1 VTTESYSLV
10 QRYYSLKAKML
21 NLPELTLSDIYAPL
35 PDADRFY
42 PFEEAKTLVLDAFQ
56 AFDEEFHTLTK
67 TMFTEQRIDAPV
79 EQGKR
84 GGAFCSSSTPD
95 LKPYVLLNYTGKV
108 RDVSTMAHE
117 LGHAI
122 HAMFSRQQNLTNYH
136 SILPLAETASI
147 FSEMVL
153 TDYLLKNETDT
164 AVKKAL
170 LTGKL
175 EDIFATSH
183 RQNMFS
189 SFEIAAHA
197 AINQNLQSADD
208 LCELYSGELKK
219 MFGNS
224 VQMTAEYAWEWSSIP
239 HIFNVPFYVYAYN
252 FGNLLVLALYQ
263 QYLEEG
269 ASFKP
274 RYKNFLSLVVPPVPP
289 ISQPLLMPTLIIR
302 ISGVKV

>member
-1 VTTESYSLV
+1 
-10 QRYYSLKAKML
+10 
-21 NLPELTLSDIYAPL
+21 
-35 PDADRFY
+35 
-42 PFEEAKTLVLDAFQ
+42 
-56 AFDEEFHTLTK
+56 
-67 TMFTEQRIDAPV
+67 
-79 EQGKR
+79 
-84 GGAFCSSSTPD
+84 
-95 LKPYVLLNYTGKV
+95 
-108 RDVSTMAHE
+108 
-117 LGHAI
+117 
-122 HAMFSRQQNLTNYH
+122 MFSRQQNLTNYH

-274 RYKNFLSLVVPPVPP
+274 RYKNFLSLGSSASPADITATVNADINHPDFWRKSLKY
-289 ISQPLLMPTLIIR
+289 IESLINQLETL
-302 ISGVKV
+302 VD